1 MHQPSIYIFLLTFIV
16 PTTNLGVGKFDVYL
30 QVFGVFVGRGR
41 ICTLIMN
48 WDRVIIHFDA
58 QPFSISIP

>member
-30 QVFGVFVGRGR
+30 QVFGVFLGGGGKDLY
-41 ICTLIMN
+41 TYNELGQS
-48 WDRVIIHFDA
+48 DH
-58 QPFSISIP
+58 PL